1 MVFVIAKL
9 APAPHVEPHPDFLPV
24 DTNVDGSARTSVCP
38 YAPPP
43 FAKIAKRS
51 PTGSPA
57 VRLMFVAFASVSP
70 PNERIRP
77 KSVYPSSS
85 PRTWLNLPPKYAFH
99 ALSLRSQLNTLEQS
113 FLKCDCPALAPT

>member
-24 DTNVDGSARTSVCP
+24 DTNVDGSALTSVCP

-51 PTGSPA
+51 PTGRPA

-70 PNERIRP
+70 PKERIRP
-77 KSVYPSSS
+77 KPVYPSSS
-85 PRTWLNLPPKYAFH
+85 PRSWLKMPPKNAFH
-99 ALSLRSQLNTLEQS
+99 ALSFRSQLHTLGQS
-113 FLKCDCPALAPT
+113 LLKCNWP